1 MALLAFAPQPVRAGD
16 QVPFKGSFN
25 TEFTSVLEFPYLH
38 ITVTGDGNA
47 SHMGAT
53 DAFTD
58 DQLVNVIDGSAS
70 ATYTLTAANG
80 DTLVLAMVF
89 QATNIPGGVTFAG
102 DYTVT
107 GGTGRFAGATGNGV
121 LAGTALFT
129 SETDGI
135 GSFSVMGTISR

>member
-1 MALLAFAPQPVRAGD
+1 M
-16 QVPFKGSFN
+16 S
-25 TEFTSVLEFPYLH
+25 E
-38 ITVTGDGNA
+38 DGNA

-53 DAFTD
+53 HAFTD
-58 DQLVNVIDGSAS
+58 HQLVNVIDGSAS

-107 GGTGRFAGATGNGV
+107 GGTGRFTGATGSGK

-129 SETDGI
+129 SETDGDRLILRYGNDFPVRVCQARARCTGI
-135 GSFSVMGTISR
+135 GRSTALRC